1 MTSSCYAVLSTL
13 KKLRNLTPSHI
24 KKQLAESLILSKIY
38 YNIVVYH
45 PLPATQLKKLQ
56 RVQNA
61 AASFVTNKYC
71 RIGDVLSLG
80 WLAIHERTEFELMRF
95 AHKSIWDYS
104 WPQYLRLEL
113 RTNNRSLRSSR
124 APLLTVPL
132 ETGTFQDCC
141 AKIFNELPTQL
152 RNVHDHRSFLNTLKS
167 LLLNKARDRI
177 EHL

>member
-1 MTSSCYAVLSTL
+1 MDRKISLL
-13 KKLRNLTPSHI
+13 KTN
-24 KKQLAESLILSKIY
+24 QLMILELSLILIIQYMSLLKQQ
-38 YNIVVYH
+38 H

-61 AASFVTNKYC
+61 SASFVTNKYC
-71 RIGDVLSLG
+71 CIGDVLSLG
-80 WLAIHERTEFELMRF
+80 GLPIHERTEFELMRF
-95 AHKSIWDYS
+95 AHKSIWDHS

-113 RTNNRSLRSSR
+113 RTNNRSLRSSK

-152 RNVHDHRSFLNTLKS
+152 RNVHDH
-167 LLLNKARDRI
+167 
-177 EHL
+177 

>member
-38 YNIVVYH
+38 LNIAVYH
-45 PLPATQLKKLQ
+45 PLPAIQLKKL

-71 RIGDVLSLG
+71 HIGDVLSLG
-80 WLAIHERTEFELMRF
+80 WLPIHERTELELMRF
-95 AHKSIWDYS
+95 AHKSISDYS

-113 RTNNRSLRSSR
+113 RTNNRLLRSSN
-124 APLLTVPL
+124 ALLLMVPL

-141 AKIFNELPTQL
+141 AKIFN
-152 RNVHDHRSFLNTLKS
+152 
-167 LLLNKARDRI
+167 
-177 EHL
+177 